1 MEVLKLVGILI
12 VVIGF
17 ILKKDTIATV
27 ILAGV
32 VTGLVAGLNF
42 MEILSVLG
50 QAFIGQRLA
59 TLFVLSL
66 PVIGLLERYG
76 LKEKATD
83 LIQKLKNVSTR
94 KILSVYLAVRSLAS
108 AFSIRLGGHA
118 QFIRPIIEPMA
129 TAAAEVQY
137 GQLTDKTKDKI
148 KGHSAANENYG
159 NFFAQ
164 NCFMGTSGTLLIVS
178 TLTEQGYEVNPL

>member
-108 AFSIRLGGHA
+108 AFSVRLGGHA

-129 TAAAEVQY
+129 TAATEVQY